1 MSQLN
6 AGLVLPY
13 APATSLLKWIQDA
26 EAAGVPAVWSTVSG
40 VNPDIVTVFAAA
52 AATTRSIG
60 LGTAVVPIYPRH
72 PAALASQVVAIEGLA
87 PGRLKLGVGTSHKP
101 NMEGALGLRM
111 GKPLQYLREYV
122 AVLRDLLWN
131 GTTRAGGAYL
141 NVTLDLP
148 SFQHPTRTPILVS
161 ALGEKAF
168 RTAGEIAD
176 GAISWV
182 SPIPYLVGTA
192 LPAIEAGAAEAGR
205 PVPPIVGHVPVAV
218 TTDRDAARAASKATF
233 GGYGAYP
240 NYANMFKAA
249 GHPVGADGRVSD
261 SAIDEL
267 VVSGSSDEIRARLE
281 RIQGEGIREMLVS
294 HVIVND
300 ADAEREELNR
310 ILAGN
315 YSGLQDDCPMDDEG
329 ASR

>member
-13 APATSLLKWIQDA
+13 APAASLLKWIQDA
-26 EAAGVPAVWSTVSG
+26 EAAGVPSVWSTVSG

-101 NMEGALGLRM
+101 NIEGALGLRM
-111 GKPLQYLREYV
+111 GKPLHYLREYV

-131 GTTRAGGAYL
+131 GTTKASGEYL
-141 NVTLDLP
+141 NVALDLP
-148 SFQHPTRTPILVS
+148 SFQRPTSTPILVS

-182 SPIPYLVGTA
+182 SPIPYLVRTA
-192 LPAIEAGAAEAGR
+192 LPAVQAGAAGAGR

-218 TTDRDAARAASKATF
+218 TTDRDAARAAGKATF

-240 NYANMFKAA
+240 NYANMFGAA
-249 GHPVGADGRVSD
+249 GYPVGEDGRVSD

-281 RIQGEGIREMLVS
+281 RIQGEGIGELLVS

-315 YSGLQDDCPMDDEG
+315 LQRFARRLSDG
-329 ASR
+329 